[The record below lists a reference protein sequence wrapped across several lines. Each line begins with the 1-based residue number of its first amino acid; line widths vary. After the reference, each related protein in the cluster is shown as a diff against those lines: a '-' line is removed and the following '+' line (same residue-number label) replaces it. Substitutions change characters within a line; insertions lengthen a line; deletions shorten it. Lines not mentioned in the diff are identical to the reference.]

1 MFIGHYAVAF
11 AAKKAAPKVSLG
23 WLVAAANFID
33 YVFPVLLLAGVE
45 HARIAPGFT
54 AVVPLDFYDYP
65 WSHSLLMTTVYGA
78 LLGGVYFAWKK
89 ERGAALLLVG
99 VTVSHWLLDVA
110 SHAADMPIAPGV
122 DMRLGFGLWNSF
134 AATMAVEI
142 PLFLAG
148 VWLYLSTLH
157 RRSRRAKFGIPV
169 FAAFLFAIYIAN
181 LFGPPPPGVTAL
193 GVAGLMPMLFVPLCH
208 WLDADTRPR
217 LLGNQLKNGV
227 K

>member
-45 HARIAPGFT
+45 HARIVPGFT
-54 AVVPLDFYDYP
+54 AAVPLDFYDYP
-65 WSHSLLMTTVYGA
+65 WSHSLLMTAVYGA
-78 LLGGVYFAWKK
+78 LLGGVYYARKK
-89 ERGAALLLVG
+89 ERGAALLLFG

-110 SHAADMPIAPGV
+110 SHGPDMQIAPGV
-122 DMRLGFGLWNSF
+122 ETRLGLGLWNSIP
-134 AATMAVEI
+134 ATMAVEI

-157 RRSRRAKFGIPV
+157 RRSRRAKFGIPIFV
-169 FAAFLFAIYIAN
+169 SFLFAVYIAN
-181 LFGPPPPGVTAL
+181 LFAPPPPSVTAI
-193 GVAGLMPMLFVPLCH
+193 GIVGLLPLLFIPLCH
-208 WLDADTRPR
+208 WLDTDPR
-217 LLGNQLKNGV
+217 LSS
-227 K
+227 